1 MYDRDTIELALLA
14 LEEGM
19 SQGRP
24 PSSRASPGPR
34 WATGSGAGCPTRAA
48 RSAPIGA
55 RGLHSELLGCP
66 PPMRRR
72 AR

>member
-19 SQGRP
+19 SRGGR
-24 PSSRASPGPR
+24 RARGRRPDHG
-34 WATGSGAGCPTRAA
+34 GQLGGGAGCPTRAA
-48 RSAPIGA
+48 RSAPIGS